1 MKLGDPLPGSP
12 WLNIVDACLY
22 ARVGSHILYRAIA
35 EGKLRAARVDG
46 RRKLVVKREWL
57 DAWLT
62 GVAPELN
69 AVHSPQPLAPK
80 GTRPPVAHPRSALQD
95 QDRIAMEIIEQAAK
109 KRG

>member
-62 GVAPELN
+62 GVAPEVVT
-69 AVHSPQPLAPK
+69 AHPSPPPAP
-80 GTRPPVAHPRSALQD
+80 GAAGPRVAHPRSALQD
-95 QDRIAMEIIEQAAK
+95 QDRIARKIIEQAAR